1 MPVQVDVRALAI
13 LGVVWA
19 AFGLFAAVLF
29 TTLAAPV
36 IGDDVI
42 IELTG
47 KGGYSSLELATNAL
61 SVIQVVGA
69 AGAVVAC
76 AIIAVVAK
84 RATAASVGVPAL
96 VSILT
101 PLLIALVSVNVLS
114 PVGTDGRALSAL
126 VGMVIGAAVGGGSFA
141 IAVFLTRPEAPV
153 RP

>member
-1 MPVQVDVRALAI
+1 MQIDVRALAI

-19 AFGLFAAVLF
+19 AFGLIAAVLF
-29 TTLAAPV
+29 ATLAAPV
-36 IGDDVI
+36 VGDVFV

-69 AGAVVAC
+69 VGAVVAC

-101 PLLIALVSVNVLS
+101 PLLVALISVNVLS
-114 PVGTDGRALSAL
+114 PVGNDGRALSAL
-126 VGMVIGAAVGGGSFA
+126 VGMVLGSAVGGGSFA
-141 IAVFLTRPEAPV
+141 IAAFLTRPETPV
-153 RP
+153 LP